1 MKVAVKHENIESLT
15 DSSLECDQKT
25 AFVLTSQNKSYLN
38 DVKAKNS
45 DKILTPHECFSILGI
60 DKNIKIVGITGTNGK
75 TTTAAAIYSMLLD
88 LGQKCA
94 LQGTRGFFVNEK
106 QIKPHSL
113 TTPSILETLSNLAL
127 ASKEKCNY
135 FIMEVSSHAIAQ
147 DRIESLDF
155 ALKIFTNLSQDHLDF
170 HKSMEEYKN
179 VKSRFFSDE
188 SLKLINSDEEKI
200 YYNRIN
206 SYRYGVENKGE
217 FLVKA
222 YSLKDG
228 ISAVFSLLDS
238 EYLINSALHGDF
250 NLYNLLAAA
259 SAVKLLA
266 NPSVSKLEKTIS
278 NFGGVSGRVE
288 VVSKNPLVIVDF
300 AHTPDGMKKVLNSL
314 KHSELIVLFGAGGDR
329 DKTKRPLMGSVASRY
344 AKRVILTSDNPR
356 SEDPEKIIEDILQG
370 VTKSLDKVI
379 KDRKEAII
387 YALNSLQEGEVLL
400 ILGKGDE
407 EYQEIKGEKY
417 PFSDRKIVKEW
428 LKETKD
434 KKYGKIDTK

>member
-1 MKVAVKHENIESLT
+1 
-15 DSSLECDQKT
+15 
-25 AFVLTSQNKSYLN
+25 
-38 DVKAKNS
+38 
-45 DKILTPHECFSILGI
+45 
-60 DKNIKIVGITGTNGK
+60 
-75 TTTAAAIYSMLLD
+75 
-88 LGQKCA
+88 
-94 LQGTRGFFVNEK
+94 
-106 QIKPHSL
+106 
-113 TTPSILETLSNLAL
+113 
-127 ASKEKCNY
+127 
-135 FIMEVSSHAIAQ
+135 
-147 DRIESLDF
+147 
-155 ALKIFTNLSQDHLDF
+155 
-170 HKSMEEYKN
+170 
-179 VKSRFFSDE
+179 
-188 SLKLINSDEEKI
+188 
-200 YYNRIN
+200 
-206 SYRYGVENKGE
+206 
-217 FLVKA
+217 
-222 YSLKDG
+222 
-228 ISAVFSLLDS
+228 
-238 EYLINSALHGDF
+238 
-250 NLYNLLAAA
+250 
-259 SAVKLLA
+259 
-266 NPSVSKLEKTIS
+266 
-278 NFGGVSGRVE
+278 GRVE

-428 LKETKD
+428 LKEIKD